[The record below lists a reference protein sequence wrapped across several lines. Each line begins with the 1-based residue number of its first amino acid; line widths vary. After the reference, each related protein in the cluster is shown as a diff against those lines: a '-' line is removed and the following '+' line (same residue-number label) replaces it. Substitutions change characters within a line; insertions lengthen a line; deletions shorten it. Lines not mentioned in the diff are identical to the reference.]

1 MGISERWVQMQRPPR
16 EVEIR
21 SKFMLVGVGEVEIDN
36 AISVRIHKKVREIH
50 EGRQSRMRK
59 ART

>member
-21 SKFMLVGVGEVEIDN
+21 SKFMLVGVGDVERDN
-36 AISVRIHKKVREIH
+36 TNSVITHKK
-50 EGRQSRMRK
+50 
-59 ART
+59 